1 MPVARHVASS
11 RLPEDRLAPLSAS
24 YAQALRQKRLSSLF
38 LMAAIIVAAIISG
51 FLAEVAPAR
60 FAQNIGDFFS
70 YFGRIAVFDD
80 SVPDRPDLTGRFV
93 LFDVGEW
100 MWGIDR
106 WLKLLI
112 DTLLIAYLGT
122 VLGTLGAFALCF
134 LAAQNLMPNVWIR
147 VSVKRYLEFC
157 RTVPELVFALIF
169 VIAFGLGP
177 VPGVLAIAIHTMGA
191 NGKLFAEVAENIDMK
206 PVEGVMAAGGSWVQ
220 MVRFAVVPQV
230 LSNFVSYTLLRFEIN
245 VRGASVMGFVG
256 AGGIGQNLIEAIRK
270 FYYTDVS
277 AILVLIIAIVMIID
291 LLTER
296 LRHALIGRES
306 SK

>member
-1 MPVARHVASS
+1 MPAASP
-11 RLPEDRLAPLSAS
+11 RLPEDRLAPLTAS
-24 YAQALRQKRLSSLF
+24 YAQALRQKRLSTLF
-38 LMAAIIVAAIISG
+38 LMSAIIVAAIVSG
-51 FLAEVAPAR
+51 LLAEVAPAR
-60 FAQNIGDFFS
+60 FMQNIGDFFS
-70 YFGRIAVFDD
+70 YFGRIFVFDN
-80 SVPDRPDLTGRFV
+80 SVPDRPDLVGRFV
-93 LFDVGEW
+93 LADIGEW

-106 WLKLLI
+106 WMKLLI
-112 DTLLIAYLGT
+112 DTLMIAYLGT
-122 VLGTLGAFALCF
+122 VLGTLGAFCLCF
-134 LAAQNLMPNVWIR
+134 FATQNLMPNKWIR
-147 VSVKRYLEFC
+147 ISVKRYLEFC

-220 MVRFAVVPQV
+220 VVRFAVVPQV

-277 AILVLIIAIVMIID
+277 AILVLIIATVIIID